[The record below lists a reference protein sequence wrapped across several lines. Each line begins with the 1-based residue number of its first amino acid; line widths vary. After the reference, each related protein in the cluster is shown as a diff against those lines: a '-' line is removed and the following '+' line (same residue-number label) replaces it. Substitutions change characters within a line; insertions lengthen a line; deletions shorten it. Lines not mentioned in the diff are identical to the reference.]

1 MRSGLRFAGQG
12 HVYVTAGIAAMSPEQ
27 QVEVMRRVH
36 GFIAFTP
43 DNDPHGE
50 HDFGSFEYAGKT
62 IFWKI
67 DCYDRDLNYGSP
79 DPARRDRDRACPHGH
94 ARGGILIRRR
104 PAPLRRGVG
113 FVPLPLTRTIRRAV
127 GTFLFGRPAIE
138 QRGKEIGRWRG
149 PPQSLSRHLVVG
161 WNASRLS
168 LPLRRALRARH
179 RVYGCR
185 LAVVAVPFCGH
196 QGCDY

>member
-1 MRSGLRFAGQG
+1 MDSTARIRELNDAFRTAFAGRAG
-12 HVYVTAGIAAMSPEQ
+12 TCTSPRGIAAMSPEQ

-79 DPARRDRDRACPHGH
+79 DPA
-94 ARGGILIRRR
+94 AR
-104 PAPLRRGVG
+104 
-113 FVPLPLTRTIRRAV
+113 T
-127 GTFLFGRPAIE
+127 
-138 QRGKEIGRWRG
+138 
-149 PPQSLSRHLVVG
+149 
-161 WNASRLS
+161 
-168 LPLRRALRARH
+168 
-179 RVYGCR
+179 
-185 LAVVAVPFCGH
+185 
-196 QGCDY
+196 